1 METAINSKPNTAM
14 VVWFTGLSGAGK
26 STLSTEVAA
35 ELQSLGINA
44 QLLDGDVLRQG
55 LCKDLGFSREDRSE
69 NIRRAGEVAKLL
81 VDSGTLA
88 LAAFMSPM
96 AQDREAVRQLIG
108 AERFVEIYCKCSI
121 EICESRDIKG
131 LYKRAKL
138 GQVTQIV
145 GWDVPYQEPE
155 NPDLAIDTGL
165 LTIKESVERV
175 MNYLTTINST
185 STKCSGK

>member
-1 METAINSKPNTAM
+1 MEIELNSRSNTAIL
-14 VVWFTGLSGAGK
+14 VWFTGLSGAGK
-26 STLSTEVAA
+26 STLSDQVAK
-35 ELQSLGINA
+35 ELA
-44 QLLDGDVLRQG
+44 QQGVHTQVLDGDVLRQG

-81 VDSGTLA
+81 VENGTLT

-96 AQDREAVRQLIG
+96 AQDREYVRQLIG

-121 EICESRDIKG
+121 EVCEARDIKG

>member
-1 METAINSKPNTAM
+1 MEIELNSRSNTAIL
-14 VVWFTGLSGAGK
+14 VWFTGLSGAGK
-26 STLSTEVAA
+26 STLSNQVAK
-35 ELQSLGINA
+35 ELA
-44 QLLDGDVLRQG
+44 QQGVHTQVLDGDVLRQG

-81 VDSGTLA
+81 VENGTLT

-96 AQDREAVRQLIG
+96 AQDREYVRQLIG

-121 EICESRDIKG
+121 EVCEARDIKG